1 MPPDSDHVTLDGNG
15 SLVLP
20 QDKSSGL
27 SPTREALSVNSDFAD
42 DVINSIDFNKLLQ
55 PSSSDYYYSNANL
68 SNRQLLEKMKSKKS
82 VSNGHKP
89 LLPQARASLLRKRLE
104 ASSYRGPEPRH
115 EDGSP
120 LKSAMKKTSRRKKS
134 ACLTST
140 DSLASQEEG
149 NHSNTPMVRRCVFS
163 CVDIREHERIA
174 GDNPCVTKG
183 VPLSIGWGYYQ
194 HSSIELE
201 EYEFNRGP
209 PRDKIE
215 MMVPPS
221 IRHQILRDEFG
232 VSTADINASIKEA
245 NITKKQRKSTLGTE
259 PLEGWLEAAESTKR
273 KFKRFVKGTSTAK
286 EEEKIWARAQ
296 QNALNERP
304 TAADKAESRG

>member
-1 MPPDSDHVTLDGNG
+1 MPPDLDHITSDGNG

-27 SPTREALSVNSDFAD
+27 SPREALSVKSDFAD
-42 DVINSIDFNKLLQ
+42 DVISSIDFNKLLQ

-82 VSNGHKP
+82 VSQHTVNGHLP
-89 LLPQARASLLRKRLE
+89 PSPQARASLLRKRLE

-115 EDGSP
+115 KDGSP
-120 LKSAMKKTSRRKKS
+120 LKSAMKNTSRRKES
-134 ACLTST
+134 QCLTST
-140 DSLASQEEG
+140 DSLAPQEEE
-149 NHSNTPMVRRCVFS
+149 NHSNIPMVRRCVFS
-163 CVDIREHERIA
+163 CIDIREHERVA

-194 HSSIELE
+194 HSSIKLE

-232 VSTADINASIKEA
+232 VSTSDINASIKEA
-245 NITKKQRKSTLGTE
+245 NITKKQRKSTLGAE
-259 PLEGWLEAAESTKR
+259 PLEGWLEAAQSTKR

-286 EEEKIWARAQ
+286 EEEKIWAQAER
-296 QNALNERP
+296 NALNE
-304 TAADKAESRG
+304 